1 MIFILTIQFFL
12 QLSHTRCICFKKSK
26 IQINHSVQCKS
37 IRAYSGVLVF
47 LCCCMQGAENQ
58 IHTAV
63 GTVGPVSIA
72 FDAIKSFL
80 FYKKG
85 VYSR

>member
-1 MIFILTIQFFL
+1 MQANSCLFW
-12 QLSHTRCICFKKSK
+12 C
-26 IQINHSVQCKS
+26 
-37 IRAYSGVLVF
+37 SGILVF
-47 LCCCMQGAENQ
+47 LCCFYCLWCCMQGAENQ

-72 FDAIKSFL
+72 FDAIKSFV

>member
-1 MIFILTIQFFL
+1 MQVNSCLFCFFFIA
-12 QLSHTRCICFKKSK
+12 CVVVC
-26 IQINHSVQCKS
+26 
-37 IRAYSGVLVF
+37 
-47 LCCCMQGAENQ
+47 ENQ

-72 FDAIKSFL
+72 FDAIKSFV